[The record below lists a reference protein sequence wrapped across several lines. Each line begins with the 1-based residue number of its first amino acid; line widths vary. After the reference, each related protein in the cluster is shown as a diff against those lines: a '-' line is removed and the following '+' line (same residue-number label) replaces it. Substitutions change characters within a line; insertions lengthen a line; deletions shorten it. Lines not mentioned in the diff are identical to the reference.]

1 MVITASYD
9 PLVIGGVAERIRSAV
24 ESSTFLLNAHD
35 EAHITLSIGVS
46 LYLPGMTLDKAIAM
60 TDEALYEAKRSGK
73 IGW

>member
-1 MVITASYD
+1 MGWRAHSQC
-9 PLVIGGVAERIRSAV
+9 GGELDV
-24 ESSTFLLNAHD
+24 LLNAHD

>member
-1 MVITASYD
+1 M
-9 PLVIGGVAERIRSAV
+9 AERIRSAV